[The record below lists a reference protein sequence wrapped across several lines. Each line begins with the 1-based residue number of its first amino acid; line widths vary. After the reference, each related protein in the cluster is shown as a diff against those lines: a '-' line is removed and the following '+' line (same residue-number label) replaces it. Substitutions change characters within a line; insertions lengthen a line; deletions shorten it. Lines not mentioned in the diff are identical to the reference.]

1 MIKFIFD
8 MQINIEVLYKLMLSF
23 WVCATRHGQSTK
35 EVVISLQYLQR
46 SMGGE
51 VDFLPA
57 NKHEFFLQV
66 DNITLGLLNQ
76 ACPKYRKQ

>member
-23 WVCATRHGQSTK
+23 WLCATKHAQSTK
-35 EVVISLQYLQR
+35 QFFMSLQYLQR

-57 NKHEFFLQV
+57 NKHEYFLQV
-66 DNITLGLLNQ
+66 DGITLGLLSQ
-76 ACPKYRKQ
+76 ACPK